1 MTKDTIKLR
10 MQEIDKSIKGMKEEF
25 SDKEISKRVLE
36 GEASRYETQIRQIMD
51 DIEVLEKTSEFLK
64 GMVDTRTAEAY
75 DRIEETMN
83 WCLSK
88 VPLKQNY
95 EISINEFED
104 KRYGRG
110 VALDLI
116 DKDTKKV
123 RTVKNQ
129 TGTAISQIVS
139 FLLSVVIIAIS
150 DSSRIMVMDELFS
163 GLDDKE
169 SIRNFS
175 DILVAL
181 TENEGFQFHVVEQ
194 NRDIA
199 SNAEVNVIPLDLEEN
214 SSTRGL
220 EIVDS

>member
-1 MTKDTIKLR
+1 MSIETIKGR
-10 MQEIDKSIKGMKEEF
+10 MSGIDKSIQIMKEEY

-36 GEASRYETQIRQIMD
+36 GESIRYETQIRQIME

-199 SNAEVNVIPLDLEEN
+199 SNEEVNVIPLDLEEN
-214 SSTRGL
+214 SSVRGL
-220 EIVDS
+220 EIVK